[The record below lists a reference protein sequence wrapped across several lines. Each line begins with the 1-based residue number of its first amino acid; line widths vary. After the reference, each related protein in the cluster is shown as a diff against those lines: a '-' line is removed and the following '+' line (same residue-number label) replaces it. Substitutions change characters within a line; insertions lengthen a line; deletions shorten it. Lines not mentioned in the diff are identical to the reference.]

1 LFDPPPFFPAARTRL
16 RATLA
21 AASAKAAADAASGA
35 ASPHVKPSYDA
46 GEFETLAAKYDALA
60 WRAISKPGGATV
72 KPDDYYALAALAAQA
87 TEGDVTGERPMW
99 AERGGLDFDGRA
111 RWDARAAVRGV
122 APDAAKL
129 RFVKLYWEFS
139 PKALYSDGR

>member
-1 LFDPPPFFPAARTRL
+1 M
-16 RATLA
+16 
-21 AASAKAAADAASGA
+21 GE
-35 ASPHVKPSYDA
+35 YDA
-46 GEFETLAAKYDALA
+46 LAGKVETLA

-72 KPDDYYALAALAAQA
+72 KPDDYYALAALAAQVA
-87 TEGDVTGERPMW
+87 EGDVTGERPMW

-122 APDAAKL
+122 GAAAAKA